1 MIAMFIFFSRQNSFA
16 VISGNARRQ
25 LPNGLLFV
33 VSSHNFLSLCL
44 SLVGF
49 QRGLLFFVKKTYV
62 HGHVNSTQKMFTYSY
77 FYCCYYWLFFF
88 FFSLSTYKFLF
99 FLLYNVVEFCCIRQQ
114 SSYCISCPCF
124 FLYGSCFFSL
134 CSNDEKFL
142 ELAKAVEK
150 FIRGKITSS
159 LRNVHLVN

>member
-1 MIAMFIFFSRQNSFA
+1 M
-16 VISGNARRQ
+16 GCC
-25 LPNGLLFV
+25 LLFLHII
-33 VSSHNFLSLCL
+33 SSLSAYLQLDFREAC
-44 SLVGF
+44 F
-49 QRGLLFFVKKTYV
+49 FFVKKTYV

-88 FFSLSTYKFLF
+88 FSLSTYKFLY

-150 FIRGKITSS
+150 FIRGKISFQFKECPLSKLKIKCTS
-159 LRNVHLVN
+159 LVMSPS